1 MHIEKITKKTV
12 VELVMDK
19 MKELMVTGHFKVGDQ
34 IPTEKELAETFGI
47 GRSSIREAI
56 KLFNYLGILK
66 SQPGIGTVVCDRTNI
81 STEALTWSI
90 LLGKSDMFDIL
101 ELRKVLEERGLIAIA
116 NLHRRGAG
124 EFTQI
129 IESLEYETNS
139 MRSAVEKNSVSDLI
153 RADYSF
159 HEKIIAASKV
169 SLFRS
174 IYETLRSF
182 TREEMQKS
190 MRPELSDVVKEHAS
204 YVDVIKTGN
213 LEKMRAVLDAHIED
227 VKKDLA

>member
-1 MHIEKITKKTV
+1 MHIEKIEKKTV
-12 VELVMDK
+12 VELVMDR

-47 GRSSIREAI
+47 GRSTIREAI

-66 SQPGIGTVVCDRTNI
+66 SQPGVGTIVCDRTSI

-90 LLGKSDMFDIL
+90 LLGKADMFEML
-101 ELRKVLEERGLIAIA
+101 ELRRVLEERGLSAIA
-116 NLHRRGAG
+116 DFHRLHSE
-124 EFTQI
+124 EFKQI
-129 IESLEYETNS
+129 IEGLEYETGN
-139 MRSAVEKNSVSDLI
+139 MRTAVEKSSVTDLI

-159 HEKIIAASKV
+159 HERIISASKV

-190 MRPELSDVVKEHAS
+190 MRPDLSDVVKEHVL
-204 YVDVIKTGN
+204 YMDTIKTGN
-213 LEKMRAVLDAHIED
+213 LERMKSVLDAHMED
-227 VKKDLA
+227 VKKDLS